1 MSIQQLNKSLD
12 KALRDYIRKR
22 NHILTGALYKSVL
35 FNCSFVGGELKLK
48 FSSMYY
54 IKFLEYGD
62 FVNDFYNLTTTNE
75 IIRDFLVSYIE
86 SSI

>member
-1 MSIQQLNKSLD
+1 MTIQKLNKDLD

-35 FNCSFVGGELKLK
+35 FNCTFNNGDLRLK

-54 IKFLEYGD
+54 IKFLEYGE
-62 FVNDFYNLTTTNE
+62 FVNDFYNLDSTNQ
-75 IIRDFLVSYIE
+75 IIRDFLISYIE
-86 SSI
+86 EAI